1 MNVRAALQ
9 SKGNKIGQTKSSV
22 LNANEKKN
30 LSKSRMY
37 VCIEKEVEKKN
48 YKNIQSFCKL
58 KLCMY
63 VCFFFFCVWEWW
75 PRHLLVNL
83 RK

>member
-1 MNVRAALQ
+1 MIVRTALQ

-37 VCIEKEVEKKN
+37 VYIEKEVEKKFIN
-48 YKNIQSFCKL
+48 TYNSICKL
-58 KLCMY
+58 KLC
-63 VCFFFFCVWEWW
+63 VFLCLGVVASSFTCEFKEI
-75 PRHLLVNL
+75 
-83 RK
+83 KKQI